1 MQPPRRL
8 EVRPILSPQCCDRPR
23 TRKDP
28 KVPPRK
34 AAADALVD
42 PMEKIARLVAIY
54 VTRDMPAEEA
64 AVRLLGA
71 GFDSGIIGGSSQQES
86 ELCKHCKVQVQD
98 EELIS

>member
-1 MQPPRRL
+1 
-8 EVRPILSPQCCDRPR
+8 
-23 TRKDP
+23 
-28 KVPPRK
+28 VPPRK

-71 GFDSGIIGGSSQQES
+71 GFDSGIIGGLLNKNPNFANTAKFKSKTKS
-86 ELCKHCKVQVQD
+86 
-98 EELIS
+98 